1 MKRYVVGHD
10 ESPIYVQ
17 SPPRRRVRTVFGAV
31 AAGCVSV
38 AYLGAP
44 YIDFKAIKQDITT
57 ASVQPTQVL
66 RKQAAAPAPA
76 PVREVVYI
84 DDVLLFSQRPL
95 GFAPKV
101 FAQQAEPPQRGMRLY
116 ARASAPSSAPQQIAA
131 ITEPPAPPAVHTV
144 QSVPLPMPRPAE
156 LASLNN
162 QKPTLQ
168 TAVLRKIPA
177 SSDPFERLFGRRAL
191 PSSALGYASADGGVK
206 LDGSGTA
213 ASSRNDGTTAIYDI
227 KAQTVHMPDGT
238 KLEAHSGLGEKMDD
252 PRHVDVRMHGATPP
266 HVYDLAPREALFHG
280 DEALRM
286 YPVGGA
292 EAIFGRTGLLT
303 HSYLLGPN
311 GQSNGCISFKDY
323 PAFVRAYKDGKVKRV
338 VVVASIDN
346 PQMDLRLLGRE
357 PVVVAHQNFPSGA
370 RTRTAVSSFTRPN
383 DDRYLPEV
391 SASRA
396 SRTN

>member
-10 ESPIYVQ
+10 ESTIYVQ
-17 SPPRRRVRTVFGAV
+17 TPPRRTRTVLSAV
-31 AAGCVSV
+31 AAGGVAV

-44 YIDFKAIKQDITT
+44 YIDFKAIKHDITT
-57 ASVQPTQVL
+57 ASVSPVAHVS
-66 RKQAAAPAPA
+66 KQAAPRQAAPGQAA
-76 PVREVVYI
+76 ASETHYI
-84 DDVLLFSQRPL
+84 DEALLYSKRPL

-101 FAQQAEPPQRGMRLY
+101 FAQQTEPPPRGMRLY
-116 ARASAPSSAPQQIAA
+116 ARASAPQQVAAVAAP
-131 ITEPPAPPAVHTV
+131 EPHAPVVHTV
-144 QSVPLPMPRPAE
+144 HSVPLPMPRPAE

-162 QKPTLQ
+162 QKPALQ
-168 TAVLRKIPA
+168 TAVLRKPTPV
-177 SSDPFERLFGRRAL
+177 DPFEKLFGKRTL
-191 PSSALGYASADGGVK
+191 PSSALGYASADGGVR
-206 LDGSGTA
+206 LDGSST
-213 ASSRNDGTTAIYDI
+213 SSGAQPQNDRTTAIYDI
-227 KAQTVHMPDGT
+227 TAKVVHMPDGS

-286 YPVGGA
+286 YPVGGS

-323 PAFVRAYKDGKVKRV
+323 LAFLRAYKDGKVKRI

-357 PVVVAHQNFPSGA
+357 PVVAASQNFPSSRG
-370 RTRTAVSSFTRPN
+370 RTVAASYSRPN

-391 SASRA
+391 SSARA